1 MLPLAGAYEAAH
13 RGAGEPIRDT
23 ACVTHLSRRRHGW
36 HRTGGTADVN
46 RAAVKRRAEEALR
59 RELQPGEHVVAGAA
73 GTCDPS
79 RWGTAALLAAALA
92 LAAAGLVSFI
102 GPQPGLL
109 SGGLA
114 LPLLILGIQFLPR
127 SMYVAVT
134 DRRLICC
141 RLSRL
146 RSMPRQL
153 AFAVPLADLRI
164 VNYRSGKYGSS
175 VRCEIPGHKRIRLAV
190 GRAGRKDFAGVDM
203 ALARSGTFTKLDP
216 PFPGQRAAY
225 LLPHGRE
232 LARRAEG
239 QAEAGRLLCDGG
251 DHQSLPL
258 RRHNSDLRE
267 VDGLVTA

>member
-1 MLPLAGAYEAAH
+1 
-13 RGAGEPIRDT
+13 
-23 ACVTHLSRRRHGW
+23 
-36 HRTGGTADVN
+36 VN

-92 LAAAGLVSFI
+92 LAAAGLVSFA

-109 SGGLA
+109 SGPLPGGLA
-114 LPLLILGIQFLPR
+114 LPLLILGIHFLPR

-146 RSMPRQL
+146 GSTPRQL

-164 VNYRSGKYGSS
+164 VNYRSGKRESS

-190 GRAGRKDFAGVDM
+190 GRAGRNDFAGVDM
-203 ALARSGTFTKLDP
+203 ALARLGAFTKLDP
-216 PFPGQRAAY
+216 PFPSAA
-225 LLPHGRE
+225 
-232 LARRAEG
+232 
-239 QAEAGRLLCDGG
+239 
-251 DHQSLPL
+251 S
-258 RRHNSDLRE
+258 S
-267 VDGLVTA
+267 